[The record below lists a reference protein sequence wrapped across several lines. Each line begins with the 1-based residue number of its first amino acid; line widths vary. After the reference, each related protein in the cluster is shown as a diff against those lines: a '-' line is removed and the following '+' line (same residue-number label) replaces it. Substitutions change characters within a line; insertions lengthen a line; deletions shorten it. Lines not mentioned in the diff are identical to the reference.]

1 MDGVALGSVMCEVAR
16 NGRQVRQ
23 RRESL
28 PATPAES
35 INALL
40 DLDLLLKKLKVK

>member
-16 NGRQVRQ
+16 NRRQVRQ

-40 DLDLLLKKLKVK
+40 DPLLKKLKVK